1 VKTTAV
7 LKTIMETLKEEL
19 VVAANGRVSR
29 EAFALKDRPQNFYM
43 IGSMGLASSIALG
56 LALTQPQRKVVILDG
71 DGNVLM
77 NLGGLPQIGER
88 LPPNLV
94 HIVIDNETYGSTGS
108 QATISRKIPL
118 EKIALASGYPVVEKV
133 TEEKD
138 FKLALE
144 RCLEKKGPSFLLVK
158 VEAEEGPEGLPRV
171 SHSPVVIRDRFM
183 ETIRRGVLQY
193 APTLLPSPATGA
205 TNAKTF

>member
-7 LKTIMETLKEEL
+7 LKTIAGTLKEEL

-29 EAFALKDRPQNFYM
+29 EAFTLKDRPQNFYM

-77 NLGGLPQIGER
+77 NLGGLPQIGEL

-118 EKIALASGYPVVEKV
+118 EKIAQASGYPVVEKV

-138 FKLALE
+138 FKLTLE

-171 SHSPVVIRDRFM
+171 SHSPVAIRDRFM
-183 ETIRRGVLQY
+183 EAIRR
-193 APTLLPSPATGA
+193 S
-205 TNAKTF
+205 